1 MSVTHILTIAGSDSG
16 GGAGIQADIK
26 TVTALGGFGMSVV
39 TALTAQNTLGVQ
51 GIHEVPLHFV
61 EMQFDSVLSDIRVD
75 CAKTGM
81 IGATDMMR
89 LVGRKI
95 EEYDIHNLV
104 VDPVMTAKGG
114 ASLIHE
120 DAVGACVECLLSRAR
135 LATPNIPEAEIL
147 TGGEIRTPDDMKEA
161 ARAISKTGARSVLLK
176 GGHLGGS
183 ALTEGSVPDGQVL
196 DVLFDEGRMH
206 EFSSERIK
214 TKNTHGTGC
223 TLSAAI
229 ATGLGKGMSVFEAV
243 AEAKKYMDTAI
254 RFSLGVGS
262 GHGPVNHM
270 AAVFRESR
278 RYETISELRNAVRTL
293 KEGGIGRLIPE
304 IQSNLVYALPHA
316 RCPDEVAG
324 IPGRII
330 RVGDD
335 IETLHDPAF
344 GASSH
349 VARIVLTV
357 MKYDEE
363 YRSAMALK
371 FSEQLVNACRDLG
384 FDTAC
389 FSRKDEPPEVKE
401 REGSSLEWGTDSVL
415 AGRESIPD
423 IIFDRGDVGKE
434 PAVRVLGKT
443 PGDVS
448 AKVLKIAEKSEQ

>member
-1 MSVTHILTIAGSDSG
+1 MSVAHVLTIAGSDSG

-51 GIHEVPLHFV
+51 AIHEIPLHFV
-61 EMQFDSVLSDIRVD
+61 ETQFDSVCSDIRVD
-75 CAKTGM
+75 SAKTGM
-81 IGATDMMR
+81 IRSPDMMG

-95 EEYDIHNLV
+95 AEYGIENLV

-114 ASLIHE
+114 ASLIAD
-120 DAVGACVECLLSRAR
+120 DAVGACVECLLSRAK

-147 TGGEIRTPDDMKEA
+147 TGGEIRTLDDMKEA
-161 ARAISKTGARSVLLK
+161 ARAISKTGARSVLVK
-176 GGHLGGS
+176 GGHLSGAVSAGS
-183 ALTEGSVPDGQVL
+183 VL

-206 EFSSERIK
+206 EFSTERIH

-223 TLSAAI
+223 TLSAAV

-243 AEAKKYMDTAI
+243 TEAKKYMDTAI
-254 RFSLGVGS
+254 RFSFGVGA

-278 RYETISELRNAVRTL
+278 RYETIVELRNAVSTL
-293 KEGGIGRLIPE
+293 KEAGIARLIPE

-316 RCPDEVAG
+316 SCLAEVAG
-324 IPGRII
+324 VPGRII
-330 RVGDD
+330 RVGDS
-335 IETLHDPAF
+335 IETLRDPAF

-349 VARIVLTV
+349 VARIVITV

-371 FSEQLVNACRDLG
+371 FSEQLVTVCRDLG
-384 FDTAC
+384 FDMVC
-389 FSRKDEPPEVKE
+389 FSRKDEPQEVKE
-401 REGSSLEWGTDSVL
+401 REGSTLEWGTDSIL
-415 AGRESIPD
+415 GGRTSVPD
-423 IIFDRGDVGKE
+423 IIFDRGEVGKE
-434 PAVRVLGKT
+434 PVIRVLGKT
-443 PGDVS
+443 PAEVA
-448 AKVLKIAEKSEQ
+448 AKVLKIAKIPINDMDNS